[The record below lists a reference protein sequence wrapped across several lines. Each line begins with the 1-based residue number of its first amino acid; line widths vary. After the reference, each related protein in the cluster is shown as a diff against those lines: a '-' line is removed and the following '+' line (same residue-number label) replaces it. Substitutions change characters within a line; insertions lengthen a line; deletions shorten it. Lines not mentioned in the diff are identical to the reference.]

1 MENQEMKT
9 EQDLHKTKI
18 NLSSYRVK
26 EGTTFQLSKHL
37 TFQKALIVF
46 HSDFFLILGAHS
58 R

>member
-1 MENQEMKT
+1 MKT

-18 NLSSYRVK
+18 NLSSCRVK

-46 HSDFFLILGAHS
+46 HLDFFLILGAHS
-58 R
+58 Q